1 MKAANPKKKK
11 KKERSIKTI
20 SRIKREKK
28 GERNRWLS
36 SRDQFR
42 ISRSMKPISLTVSSF
57 SSLFLF
63 LFPRPDK
70 RSSFDHSLHS
80 SERSLSE
87 IFRGIISFL
96 DPPQI
101 CQKRKYISLLWKEK
115 KFSKPNQTFVT
126 FHWNKKRLS
135 FLNRTFYNIKIQ
147 NFYFYPKKKIIY
159 LNNNNI

>member
-1 MKAANPKKKK
+1 MIIIKKYLSWTKAANPKKKK

-126 FHWNKKRLS
+126 FHWNKIEKTLVS
-135 FLNRTFYNIKIQ
+135 EFKHSTT
-147 NFYFYPKKKIIY
+147 
-159 LNNNNI
+159 